1 MPPLRSTQDPSTQ
14 TTGRRWAV
22 VRSKVIIVQIRTS
35 DVQPG
40 DVINKRGPERS
51 GWMEVDRV
59 ETLLEGD
66 LIVHDESGSE
76 SFTAKDYDLI
86 WLQTLEELIGNSHL
100 PTPSASSQL
109 L

>member
-1 MPPLRSTQDPSTQ
+1 MPPLRSAPDPSARPV
-14 TTGRRWAV
+14 GRRWAV

-40 DVINKRGPERS
+40 DVINKRGPDRN

-59 ETLLEGD
+59 ETLPEGD
-66 LIVHDESGSE
+66 LIVHDESGRE
-76 SFTAKDYDLI
+76 SFTAKDYDLV

>member
-1 MPPLRSTQDPSTQ
+1 MPPLRSTQNPSAQ
-14 TTGRRWAV
+14 PAGRRWAV

-59 ETLLEGD
+59 ETLPEGD
-66 LIVHDESGSE
+66 LIVHDESERE
-76 SFTAKDYDLI
+76 SFTAKGYDLI